1 MLAHPPIDFGV
12 MSLSKSGL
20 VAQVKLAVAS
30 SCVSSRC
37 APGRYRPLYVPA
49 TSRLSRSECHS
60 ELKSVACVNRPAA
73 GCRSFYSSVS
83 RRCRRAAMQNTSGH
97 PACRSFA
104 VSRLGSFMPQ
114 FSPLHASGSYQ
125 GHTGSPFSVTAGLLP
140 TDLLL
145 SKLRVVSRRLVFHL
159 PDFCFMPSIS
169 AFPLSFVSASTGLP
183 IPGRCGL

>member
-1 MLAHPPIDFGV
+1 V

-30 SCVSSRC
+30 SCVSTQC

-49 TSRLSRSECHS
+49 ASRLSSSECLTK
-60 ELKSVACVNRPAA
+60 LKSVACFNRPAA
-73 GCRSFYSSVS
+73 GCRSFYSTVS

-114 FSPLHASGSYQ
+114 FSPLHASGSCQ

-140 TDLLL
+140 IDLLL

-183 IPGRCGL
+183 IPRRCGL

>member
-1 MLAHPPIDFGV
+1 V

-30 SCVSSRC
+30 SCVSVRC

-60 ELKSVACVNRPAA
+60 ELKSVARFNRPAA
-73 GCRSFYSSVS
+73 GCRSFYSTVS

-125 GHTGSPFSVTAGLLP
+125 GHTGSPFSVAAGLLP
-140 TDLLL
+140 VDLLL

-159 PDFCFMPSIS
+159 PDFCLMPFIS
-169 AFPLSFVSASTGLP
+169 ASRPACAGLSTGLP
-183 IPGRCGL
+183 IPGQCGL

>member
-1 MLAHPPIDFGV
+1 
-12 MSLSKSGL
+12 LSKSGL

-30 SCVSSRC
+30 SCVSTQC

-49 TSRLSRSECHS
+49 ASRLSSSECLTK
-60 ELKSVACVNRPAA
+60 LKSVACVNRPAA
-73 GCRSFYSSVS
+73 GCRSFYSTVS

-125 GHTGSPFSVTAGLLP
+125 GQAGSPFSVTAGLLP
-140 TDLLL
+140 NKLASLEASSRLATARFSSAGLLPYA
-145 SKLRVVSRRLVFHL
+145 FHL
-159 PDFCFMPSIS
+159 G
-169 AFPLSFVSASTGLP
+169 FPARLRWPFHRTSDPRAMRSLTV
-183 IPGRCGL
+183 